1 MSMTPRFK
9 RILTAALSLALA
21 LSLGV
26 PVFAAEENAAPACSV
41 TLNVTDE
48 GGQRQ
53 DLAETVLTVDV
64 WKVAT
69 LEQAGGAFSLTEQ
82 FASLAANAQWNG
94 GVLSAST
101 AMQDLLDAALAV
113 LAADPEAAP
122 DMQAQTQAVGGTIQL
137 PGMGLYLLAPQDAQT
152 STWEYTFSS
161 ILLAVPAMDQESG
174 QFVYECDITMKPER
188 DSRLAEIIIE
198 KTLRE
203 YNATLGPTTFLF
215 EVRGVLNGE
224 VVYSNIVPLT
234 FLGVGTQSVTVS
246 GIPAGADVTVTEVYS
261 GGSYDVVDGRVS
273 VTVEDLPIPQ
283 DGVDPQRVAFTNDYN
298 DRRTPDSSVTNTFTY
313 NGTGWHW
320 ESNEEAGQ

>member
-26 PVFAAEENAAPACSV
+26 PVFAAEESARPCSV
-41 TLNVTDE
+41 TLNVADGAE
-48 GGQRQ
+48 AQ
-53 DLAETVLTVDV
+53 DLADTTLTVDV
-64 WKVAT
+64 WQVAT
-69 LEQAGGAFSLTEQ
+69 LDLAGGVFSLTDT
-82 FASLAANAQWNG
+82 FAGLADDPQWNG
-94 GVLSAST
+94 GALSEDT
-101 AMQDLLDAALAV
+101 KMQDLQAAAMALV
-113 LAADPEAAP
+113 PADPADRRQVNAAG
-122 DMQAQTQAVGGTIQL
+122 VTIGEL
-137 PGMGLYLLAPQDAQT
+137 EMGLYLLVFQNAQT
-152 STWEYTFSS
+152 ATWEYTFNP
-161 ILLAVPAMDQESG
+161 ILLTLPNWDESG
-174 QFVYECDITMKPER
+174 QLAYDRAVSMKSER
-188 DSRLAEIIIE
+188 ESRLAEIIIE

-215 EVRGVLNGE
+215 EVRGFLGGE
-224 VVYSNIVPLT
+224 VVFSNIVPLT
-234 FLGVGTQSVTVS
+234 FSGAGTQSVTVS

-320 ESNEEAGQ
+320 EGPSNEEAGQ